1 MARKLILGAF
11 LLLVLFATYST
22 YYYYRHRMLP
32 ADERTVNAEARTY
45 RLLLATQSS
54 TYKDSLVKTLLDE
67 LADKDIAVRIVDAH
81 HLGRVDPADYDAY
94 VLIHTWE
101 YFSYPLSV
109 AEFIKRADTD
119 RTYVV
124 CTSGGGNQLPDGVDG
139 ITSAS
144 VPAHIDRDA
153 ANVLRWLALRF
164 PAAFESMA
172 AN

>member
-11 LLLVLFATYST
+11 ILLVGFATYST
-22 YYYYRHRMLP
+22 YYYYQNRMLP
-32 ADERTVNAEARTY
+32 ANERTVNAGAQTY

-54 TYKDSLVKTLLDE
+54 PYKDDLVETLLAE

-81 HLGRVDPADYDAY
+81 HLGRVDPVDYHAN

-101 YFSYPLSV
+101 YFTYPLSV
-109 AEFIKRADTD
+109 AKYIERADAD
-119 RTYVV
+119 RTFVV

-144 VPAHIDRDA
+144 VPAHVDRDA
-153 ANVLRWLALRF
+153 ANVLRWLALQF
-164 PAAFESMA
+164 PTAFESMA